1 LNSPRSDIPTTPE
14 RRVRKMKKLFSVG
27 MAMVFTVSL
36 ATVASAGWMAGP
48 VKSAEQVQVAVS
60 GKSARAGT
68 QAVPVRKTVAGKRA
82 KRRQITG
89 IVKAIDENARTLTV
103 KGRKGSVSLKADD
116 KVKLEGIV
124 VGDKVLT
131 MYSGG
136 TASSV
141 RKITAGKASAGKK

>member
-1 LNSPRSDIPTTPE
+1 LPTTPE

-27 MAMVFTVSL
+27 IAMVFVVSL
-36 ATVASAGWMAGP
+36 TTVASAGWMAGP
-48 VKSAEQVQVAVS
+48 AKPAEQAQVAVS

-68 QAVPVRKTVAGKRA
+68 QAEPGRKAETGKGA

-89 IVKAIDENARTLTV
+89 IVKAIDENAGTLTV
-103 KGRKGSVSLKADD
+103 KGRKGSVSLKADE

-124 VGDKVLT
+124 VGDRVLT
-131 MYSGG
+131 KYSGG

-141 RKITAGKASAGKK
+141 RKIAAGKAAAGKK

>member
-1 LNSPRSDIPTTPE
+1 
-14 RRVRKMKKLFSVG
+14 MKKLFSVG
-27 MAMVFTVSL
+27 IAMVFAVSL
-36 ATVASAGWMAGP
+36 TTVASAGWMAGP
-48 VKSAEQVQVAVS
+48 AKSAEQAQVAVS

-68 QAVPVRKTVAGKRA
+68 QAEPVRKAVARKGA

-89 IVKAIDENARTLTV
+89 IVKAIDENAGTLTV
-103 KGRKGSVSLKADD
+103 KGRKGSVSLKADE

-124 VGDKVLT
+124 VGDRVLT

-141 RKITAGKASAGKK
+141 RKIAAGKAAAGKK